1 MNLKP
6 KKISLVVPVFC
17 EEKNLERFYHRVGS
31 VLKQLPMYSWEY
43 VFVNDGSSDQS
54 FQVLESLAIFDL
66 NVKVLDFSK
75 NFGKEVALT
84 AGVHLAADS
93 DAVICIDADLQHPPE
108 LIPQMVELW
117 EAGGEIVATIR
128 DSIQRQP
135 LFRRVGSHL
144 YYWLM
149 SNISGLEMVSQTT
162 DFRLY
167 DKKVIQAFLLATE
180 RNRLFRGIMDWLG
193 FKKVYINFNA
203 DARTEG
209 SPGYTY
215 SKLWALAIN
224 SITSFSLWPLRLTGY
239 LGLTI
244 VGVSGL
250 LILWMLLSNS
260 FGFLSSL
267 YTPIAFFVVF
277 NTLLIGVV

>member
-1 MNLKP
+1 
-6 KKISLVVPVFC
+6 
-17 EEKNLERFYHRVGS
+17 
-31 VLKQLPMYSWEY
+31 MYSWEY

-54 FQVLESLAIFDL
+54 FKALESLAIFDK

-84 AGVHLAADS
+84 AGVHLAANS

-108 LIPQMVELW
+108 LIPQMVEMW

-128 DSIQRQP
+128 DSIKRQP
-135 LFRRVGSHL
+135 VFRRVGSHL

-277 NTLLIGVV
+277 NTLLIGVVLMGIGLTALYIGAIHTEVINRPLYVIRHTINA